1 MLIDNITKNKLK
13 NKIQSYNNK
22 INNNFYDSDMY
33 ETDNYKIDTDID
45 TDTIYTKE
53 NITFIQESNMNVL
66 QELNQNKNIIIP
78 HLSSINKEEYNS
90 LHKIYIYNLNNN
102 ILEYPSHS
110 DTQKNKINF
119 VIYKINNL
127 NTYPFLLYLLYKL
140 PQQNILTFFNIYSKK
155 YILQEEIKNY
165 MYNLF
170 QNNNIP
176 SYKGYR
182 LYNNE
187 YYLFFEYEIQNYN
200 KNNTENYNEENI
212 IYKDIKYIWTTIDEI
227 VNLKKTLNFN
237 IDTSI
242 TSFFLNNIDICNIYI
257 IDPNTNIEKIV
268 EIPITTYYS
277 NNSFLYKFGIK
288 RENTL
293 NTFGPFY
300 YFYDYNDVKNY
311 KIIRILTFLGKTK
324 IYINNP
330 NINNIPYIDWI
341 NNFNSITLINKNQN
355 IQQKYKY
362 IIRDYNQIIPIS
374 VIEFN

>member
-1 MLIDNITKNKLK
+1 MLIDNIIKNKLK

-22 INNNFYDSDMY
+22 INNKFYDSVMY
-33 ETDNYKIDTDID
+33 ETDNYKIDTDTD
-45 TDTIYTKE
+45 TDTDNIYTKE
-53 NITFIQESNMNVL
+53 NITFIQETNMNVL

-90 LHKIYIYNLNNN
+90 LHKNYIYNLNN
-102 ILEYPSHS
+102 ILEYPPYS
-110 DTQKNKINF
+110 DIQKYKINF

-155 YILQEEIKNY
+155 NILQEEIKNY

-170 QNNNIP
+170 QNNSAP

-200 KNNTENYNEENI
+200 DENI

-227 VNLKKTLNFN
+227 VNLKKTLNFDIN
-237 IDTSI
+237 TSI

-257 IDPNTNIEKIV
+257 IDPNTNIEKIA

-277 NNSFLYKFGIK
+277 NNSFLYQFGIK

-300 YFYDYNDVKNY
+300 YFYDYNDVKNC
-311 KIIRILTFLGKTK
+311 KIIRILIFLGKTN

-355 IQQKYKY
+355 IKQKYKY
-362 IIRDYNQIIPIS
+362 IIKDYNQIIPIS